1 MAGAYVLASV
11 SGYRATLREIGQQES
26 KEQALFTEILCSMLR
41 GGGCKVSKSQLE
53 LLSHVQKVCP
63 SFPDKETIH
72 LKTWEKVGQRL
83 KDHYTSEGPTCVPVD
98 AFYLWNLIRDCLDPH
113 HEVTTISSP
122 KAEISKWEVDVQTSP
137 FVSL

>member
-1 MAGAYVLASV
+1 MEQHREKWGNKKVESRLPLQKFYVQYCVAKDVKCL
-11 SGYRATLREIGQQES
+11 
-26 KEQALFTEILCSMLR
+26 
-41 GGGCKVSKSQLE
+41 KVSLNVF
-53 LLSHVQKVCP
+53 LSHVQEVCP
-63 SFPDKETIH
+63 WFPDEETIN

-137 FVSL
+137 SVSL